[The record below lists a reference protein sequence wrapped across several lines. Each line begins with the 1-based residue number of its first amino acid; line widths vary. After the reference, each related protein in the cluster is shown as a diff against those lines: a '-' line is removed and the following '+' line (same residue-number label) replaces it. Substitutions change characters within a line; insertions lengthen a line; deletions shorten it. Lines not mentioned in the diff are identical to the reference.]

1 MTGIYLVL
9 SGVGRF
15 LVEFVRI
22 NPRIYWGMSNAQV
35 AALGTVVAG
44 VLLVLWSRAKQVQ
57 WAPELAVDSRV

>member
-1 MTGIYLVL
+1 
-9 SGVGRF
+9 
-15 LVEFVRI
+15 
-22 NPRIYWGMSNAQV
+22 MSNAQV